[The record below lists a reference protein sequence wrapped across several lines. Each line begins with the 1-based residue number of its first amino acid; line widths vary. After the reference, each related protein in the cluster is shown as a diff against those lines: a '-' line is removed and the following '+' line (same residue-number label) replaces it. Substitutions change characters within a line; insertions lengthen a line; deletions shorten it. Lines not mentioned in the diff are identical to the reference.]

1 MILIAALTIAYT
13 AISRLISPQPLEQ
26 LGIGLVIS
34 GVAAVANLAVARI
47 LLEAG
52 RQSNSITLTADAR
65 HLLTDVWT
73 SIGVI
78 LGVAAV
84 ALTGWRPL
92 DSIIAIVVA
101 GQILYAGIKLV
112 RQAVLGLMDTA
123 LPTEEL
129 IRAVAV
135 LDAFAENGN
144 LRYHA
149 LRSRVSGAQ
158 RFISVHIQ
166 VPGSWS
172 VQKGHTLLEEI
183 ERDIRREIPLV
194 SVFTHLEPV
203 EDPVSWQDVSLNRAD
218 H

>member
-1 MILIAALTIAYT
+1 
-13 AISRLISPQPLEQ
+13 
-26 LGIGLVIS
+26 
-34 GVAAVANLAVARI
+34 VARI

-52 RQSNSITLTADAR
+52 RQSNSVTLTADAR

-73 SIGVI
+73 SVGVI

-84 ALTGWRPL
+84 AVTGWQPL
-92 DSIIAIVVA
+92 DSIIALLVA
-101 GQILYAGIKLV
+101 AQILYAGIQLV

-123 LPTEEL
+123 LPAEEL
-129 IRAVAV
+129 NKAIAI
-135 LDAFAENGN
+135 LDAFTQNTN

-149 LRSRVSGAQ
+149 LRSRESGAQ
-158 RFISVHIQ
+158 RFLSVHIQ

-183 ERDIRREIPLV
+183 EREIRRTIPLV

-203 EDPVSWQDVSLNRAD
+203 EDPISWQDVSLNRVD